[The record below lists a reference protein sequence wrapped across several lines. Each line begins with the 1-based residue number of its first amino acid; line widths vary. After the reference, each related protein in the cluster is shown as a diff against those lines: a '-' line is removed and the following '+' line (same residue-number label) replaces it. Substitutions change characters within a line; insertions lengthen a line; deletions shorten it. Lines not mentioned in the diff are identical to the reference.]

1 MLGEVVKEG
10 QTVFININGSGL
22 ECGLGQGEVVD
33 QGMDL
38 GNIYLGGFVLKGF
51 VWIVRDK

>member
-1 MLGEVVKEG
+1 MLGEVVKED

-51 VWIVRDK
+51 VLIVRDK